1 MDLPINK
8 PGNRRKVG
16 LMTEAVSY
24 RLDGQVGIVTGGAG
38 AIGRAL
44 ATGLA
49 EAGADIVIGDLAS
62 QHQGADETAA
72 LVRDQGR
79 QALVVDVDVTDVST
93 IETLVQT
100 AVDTFGKVDWM
111 VNCAGINVRKPVL
124 DYSEAEW
131 DRMVDVNLKGLFFC
145 TQIAARQMATQ
156 GRGKIV
162 NIASQL
168 AVVAMPERSIYAI
181 TKAGVA
187 HMAKAFAVEL
197 APLGITVNAVG
208 PTFVSTPLT
217 AAMFDDP
224 VFVNEYL
231 PRIPAGRFGEPSDVL
246 GAVRF
251 LLSPAA
257 DLINGQLLVVDGGY
271 TSW

>member
-1 MDLPINK
+1 MS
-8 PGNRRKVG
+8 
-16 LMTEAVSY
+16 ESVSY

-38 AIGRAL
+38 AIGRTL
-44 ATGLA
+44 AVGLA
-49 EAGADIVIGDLAS
+49 EAGSDVVVADLGS
-62 QHQGADETAA
+62 QEDAARETARMVEEHGRKARVVA
-72 LVRDQGR
+72 L
-79 QALVVDVDVTDVST
+79 DVTDVAT
-93 IETLVQT
+93 IEAMVQET
-100 AVDTFGKVDWM
+100 AATFGRLDWM
-111 VNCAGINVRKPVL
+111 VNCAGINIRKPVL
-124 DYSEAEW
+124 TYSEAEW

-217 AAMFDDP
+217 TAMFQDP
-224 VFVNEYL
+224 AFVEEYL
-231 PRIPAGRFGEPSDVL
+231 PRIPAGRFGTREDVL

-257 DLINGQLLVVDGGY
+257 DLINGQLLIVDGGY

>member
-1 MDLPINK
+1 MAESI
-8 PGNRRKVG
+8 
-16 LMTEAVSY
+16 SY
-24 RLDGQVGIVTGGAG
+24 RLDGQVGIITGGAG
-38 AIGRAL
+38 AIGQAL
-44 ATGLA
+44 AVGLA
-49 EAGADIVIGDLAS
+49 EAGADVVVADLTT
-62 QHQGADETAA
+62 QRDGAEETAR
-72 LVRDQGR
+72 LVRERGQ
-79 QALVVDVDVTDVST
+79 QALVAAVDVTHVAT
-93 IETLVQT
+93 IEALVGQ
-100 AVDTFGKVDWM
+100 AVDAYGRLDWM
-111 VNCAGINVRKPVL
+111 VNCAGINIRKPAL
-124 DYSEAEW
+124 EYTEAEW
-131 DRMVDVNLKGLFFC
+131 DRLVDVNLKGLFFC
-145 TQIAARQMATQ
+145 TQIAARQMAAQ

-187 HMAKAFAVEL
+187 HMAKSFAVEL

-217 AAMFDDP
+217 AAMFEDP

-231 PRIPAGRFGEPSDVL
+231 PRIPAGRFGTPQDVL

-257 DLINGQLLVVDGGY
+257 DLINGQLLIVDGGY

>member
-1 MDLPINK
+1 
-8 PGNRRKVG
+8 
-16 LMTEAVSY
+16 MTEAVSY

-38 AIGRAL
+38 AIGRVL

-62 QHQGADETAA
+62 QHASGDETAE
-72 LVRDQGR
+72 LVRQQGR
-79 QALVVDVDVTDVST
+79 ETLVADVDVTDVAT
-93 IETLVQT
+93 IEALVQAT
-100 AVDTFGKVDWM
+100 VDTFGKVDWM
-111 VNCAGINVRKPVL
+111 VNCAGINIRKPVL
-124 DYSEAEW
+124 EYTESEW
-131 DRMVDVNLKGLFFC
+131 DRLVDVNLKGLFFC

-156 GRGKIV
+156 GHGKIV

-168 AVVAMPERSIYAI
+168 AIVAMPERSIYAI

-208 PTFVSTPLT
+208 PTFVSSPLT
-217 AAMFDDP
+217 TAMFEDP
-224 VFVNEYL
+224 VFVNENL

-257 DLINGQLLVVDGGY
+257 NLITGQLLIVDGGY